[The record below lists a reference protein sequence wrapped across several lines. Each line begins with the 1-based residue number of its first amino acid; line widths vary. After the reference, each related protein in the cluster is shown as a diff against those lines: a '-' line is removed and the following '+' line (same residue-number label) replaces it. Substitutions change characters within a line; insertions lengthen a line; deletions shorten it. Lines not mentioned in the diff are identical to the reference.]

1 MGQWQEWIGRS
12 HVQSEQ
18 LTPALVRRHR
28 ATLDLSPDDPAPLAG
43 IHWCLNLPEA
53 ASAELG
59 EDGHPRRAGL
69 PAGKAEE
76 GSAIAGSF
84 LPPIPMPRRMWAAS
98 ETEFL
103 APIPVGATV
112 TRTSTIAAIEEKQG
126 SSGAL
131 AFVTL
136 DHALSADGLP
146 VVREK
151 QTLVYREPAI
161 ISDAAPSAPAPERT
175 DDGLVKALKLY
186 DHQRKIT
193 PDEALLFRF
202 SALTFNT
209 HRIHYDAPYATGVE
223 GYRGIVVHGPLT
235 ATLLLNWAGG
245 LYGPIRR
252 FTFRAVSPAIAG
264 EPLTL
269 GAREESGR
277 IILAAH
283 GPDGR
288 ECVKASAE
296 V

>member
-12 HVQSEQ
+12 HVQSER

-28 ATLDLSPDDPAPLAG
+28 ATLDLSPEDAAPLAG

-59 EDGHPRRAGL
+59 EDGHPRRD
-69 PAGKAEE
+69 
-76 GSAIAGSF
+76 IAGSF

-98 ETEFL
+98 EAEFL

-136 DHALSADGLP
+136 DHAVSADGTA
-146 VVREK
+146 VVLEK

-161 ISDAAPSAPAPERT
+161 VTDAAPSVSAPERA
-175 DDGLVKALKLY
+175 DDGVLRALKVY
-186 DHQRKIT
+186 QHQRTIT

-209 HRIHYDAPYATGVE
+209 HRIHYDAPYAVAVE

-235 ATLLLNWAGG
+235 ATLLLNWASG
-245 LYGPIRR
+245 LYGAIRR

-269 GAREESGR
+269 GAREEGGR

>member
-12 HVQSEQ
+12 HVQSEL

-28 ATLDLSPDDPAPLAG
+28 ATLDCSPDDPAPLPG

-76 GSAIAGSF
+76 GSDIAGSF

-151 QTLVYREPAI
+151 QTLVYREPASI
-161 ISDAAPSAPAPERT
+161 TDTPPPPAPERA
-175 DDGLVKALKLY
+175 DDGLLKALDIY
-186 DHQRKIT
+186 DHQRTIT
-193 PDEALLFRF
+193 PDAALLFRF

-269 GAREESGR
+269 GAREEGGR

-283 GPDGR
+283 ASDGR

>member
-28 ATLDLSPDDPAPLAG
+28 ATFDLSPDDPAPLAG

-53 ASAELG
+53 ASVELG
-59 EDGHPRRAGL
+59 EDGHPRRDI
-69 PAGKAEE
+69 AE
-76 GSAIAGSF
+76 SF

-98 ETEFL
+98 ETAFL

-136 DHALSADGLP
+136 DHALSADGVP

-151 QTLVYREPAI
+151 QTLVYRELAGGE
-161 ISDAAPSAPAPERT
+161 AASPPPPQPT
-175 DDGLVKALKLY
+175 DDGVLRALTPY
-186 DHQRKIT
+186 AHQRKIT

-209 HRIHYDAPYATGVE
+209 HRIHYDAPYATGIE

-245 LYGPIRR
+245 LYGAIRR
-252 FTFRAVSPAIAG
+252 FAFRAVSPAIAG

>member
-1 MGQWQEWIGRS
+1 MSQWQEWIGRS
-12 HVQSEQ
+12 HEQSEQ

-76 GSAIAGSF
+76 GRDVAGSF

-98 ETEFL
+98 EAEFL

-126 SSGAL
+126 TSGAL

-136 DHALSADGLP
+136 DHAVSADGVP

-151 QTLVYREPAI
+151 QTLVYREPALVT
-161 ISDAAPSAPAPERT
+161 DAAPSAPAPERA

-186 DHQRKIT
+186 DHQHSLT

-209 HRIHYDAPYATGVE
+209 HRIHYDAPYATGIE

-235 ATLLLNWAGG
+235 ATLLLNWASG

-269 GAREESGR
+269 AARQEDGH

-288 ECVKASAE
+288 ECVKASASL
-296 V
+296 

>member
-1 MGQWQEWIGRS
+1 MSQWQEWIGRS
-12 HVQSEQ
+12 HEQSEQ

-59 EDGHPRRAGL
+59 EDGHPRRT
-69 PAGKAEE
+69 
-76 GSAIAGSF
+76 IAGCF
-84 LPPIPMPRRMWAAS
+84 LPPSPMPRRMWAAS
-98 ETEFL
+98 EAEFL

-126 SSGAL
+126 ASGAL

-136 DHALSADGLP
+136 DHAVSADGVP

-161 ISDAAPSAPAPERT
+161 VTDAAPSAPAPERA

-186 DHQRKIT
+186 DHQHSFT

-209 HRIHYDAPYATGVE
+209 HRIHYDAPYATGIE

-235 ATLLLNWAGG
+235 ATLLLNWASG

-269 GAREESGR
+269 AARQEDGH

-288 ECVKASAE
+288 ECVKASASL
-296 V
+296 

>member
-1 MGQWQEWIGRS
+1 MSQWQEWIGRS
-12 HVQSEQ
+12 HEQSEQ

-59 EDGHPRRAGL
+59 EDGHPRRDV
-69 PAGKAEE
+69 
-76 GSAIAGSF
+76 AGSF

-98 ETEFL
+98 EAEFL

-126 SSGAL
+126 ASGAL

-136 DHALSADGLP
+136 DHAVSADGVP

-161 ISDAAPSAPAPERT
+161 VTDAAPSAPAPERA
-175 DDGLVKALKLY
+175 DDGLMKALKLY
-186 DHQRKIT
+186 DHQHSFT

-209 HRIHYDAPYATGVE
+209 HRIHYDAPYATGIE

-235 ATLLLNWAGG
+235 ATLLLNWASG

-269 GAREESGR
+269 AARQEDGH

-288 ECVKASAE
+288 ECVKASASL
-296 V
+296 

>member
-1 MGQWQEWIGRS
+1 MGDWQDWIGRS

-28 ATLDLSPDDPAPLAG
+28 ATLDMAPDDPAPLAG

-59 EDGHPRRAGL
+59 EDGHPRRD
-69 PAGKAEE
+69 
-76 GSAIAGSF
+76 IAGSF

-103 APIPVGATV
+103 APIPVGTAV

-136 DHALSADGLP
+136 DHALSADGVP

-151 QTLVYREPAI
+151 QTLVYREPA
-161 ISDAAPSAPAPERT
+161 SGGAAAAPPPERA
-175 DDGLVKALKLY
+175 DDGVLRPLTLY
-186 DHQRKIT
+186 AHQRTIV
-193 PDEALLFRF
+193 PDAALLFRF

-209 HRIHYDAPYATGVE
+209 HRIHYDAPYAIAVE

-245 LYGPIRR
+245 LYGTIRR

-269 GAREESGR
+269 AAREEGGR

-288 ECVKASAE
+288 ECVKASAAI
-296 V
+296 

>member
-1 MGQWQEWIGRS
+1 MSQWQEWIGRS
-12 HVQSEQ
+12 HEQSEQ

-28 ATLDLSPDDPAPLAG
+28 ATLDLSPDDPAPLPG

-59 EDGHPRRAGL
+59 EDGHPRRNV
-69 PAGKAEE
+69 
-76 GSAIAGSF
+76 AGSF

-98 ETEFL
+98 EAEFL
-103 APIPVGATV
+103 APIPVGATA

-126 SSGAL
+126 ASGAL

-136 DHALSADGLP
+136 DHAVSADGVP

-161 ISDAAPSAPAPERT
+161 VTDAAPSAPAPERA
-175 DDGLVKALKLY
+175 DDGLVKALKPY
-186 DHQRKIT
+186 DHQHSFT

-209 HRIHYDAPYATGVE
+209 HRIHYDAPYATGIE

-235 ATLLLNWAGG
+235 ATLLLNWASG

-269 GAREESGR
+269 AARQEDGH

-288 ECVKASAE
+288 ECVKASASL
-296 V
+296 

>member
-43 IHWCLNLPEA
+43 IHWCLNLPET

-76 GSAIAGSF
+76 CRDIAGSF
-84 LPPIPMPRRMWAAS
+84 LPAIPMPRRMWAAS

-151 QTLVYREPAI
+151 QTLVYREPAGGE
-161 ISDAAPSAPAPERT
+161 AASPPSPERA
-175 DDGLVKALKLY
+175 DDGVLRALNLY
-186 DHQRKIT
+186 AHQRTIT

-209 HRIHYDAPYATGVE
+209 HRIHYDAPYATGIE

-245 LYGPIRR
+245 LYGAIRR

-269 GAREESGR
+269 GAREEGGR